1 MKSFWK
7 PLSWDNCSSLRNL
20 HNILFEVS
28 YTWKR
33 RKKLWGYA
41 AFFLQTTNRHAKYVV
56 ENAVLRFTIQQQ
68 INSKP
73 DTKKQLLMISH
84 QSKLLEKHGNSFY
97 LNEFVKKIQ
106 YCFKWRTNG
115 SQRGG
120 EEIWLGK
127 DSRKCA
133 QEHCNCRIPNWG
145 VNMLTL
151 FVTFIID
158 IIHVKKI

>member
-7 PLSWDNCSSLRNL
+7 QLSWDNCSSLRNL

-28 YTWKR
+28 YTWTR

-41 AFFLQTTNRHAKYVV
+41 AFFLQTTNRPAKYVV

-73 DTKKQLLMISH
+73 DTLKNRYQWSAINPSSSRNMATPFTKMNLL
-84 QSKLLEKHGNSFY
+84 
-97 LNEFVKKIQ
+97 KKIQ

-133 QEHCNCRIPNWG
+133 
-145 VNMLTL
+145 
-151 FVTFIID
+151 
-158 IIHVKKI
+158 

>member
-20 HNILFEVS
+20 HTILFEVS
-28 YTWKR
+28 NTWTR
-33 RKKLWGYA
+33 RKKRWGYA

-73 DTKKQLLMISH
+73 DTKKQILMISH

-97 LNEFVKKIQ
+97 LNEFVKKKSSTVSSEEQ
-106 YCFKWRTNG
+106 TALKEEVRKFDWARTAENVPKNIAIVG
-115 SQRGG
+115 SPI
-120 EEIWLGK
+120 E
-127 DSRKCA
+127 
-133 QEHCNCRIPNWG
+133 
-145 VNMLTL
+145 V
-151 FVTFIID
+151 
-158 IIHVKKI
+158 

>member
-28 YTWKR
+28 YTWTR

-97 LNEFVKKIQ
+97 LNEFVKKNPVLFQ
-106 YCFKWRTNG
+106 VKNKRLSKRRWGNLTGQGQQKMCPRTL
-115 SQRGG
+115 Q
-120 EEIWLGK
+120 L
-127 DSRKCA
+127 
-133 QEHCNCRIPNWG
+133 
-145 VNMLTL
+145 
-151 FVTFIID
+151 
-158 IIHVKKI
+158 